1 MRLKLEMKLEN
12 AFLVRDNHSSF
23 ISFLKKSLTQCND
36 GKQFEKFYKDTN
48 VKDFTFTLSLGKCKY
63 TKEEIILEN
72 EKIYIIVSIK
82 DKGMDKFIIYN
93 ALLNQ
98 RNKKFPLPKGN
109 SMTLI
114 NITQIKSE
122 EIKSSRIIVKTTIG
136 SGLCVREH
144 NPQTNKDKYYVF
156 NEEGFKD
163 QLYKVLE
170 QQGINAG
177 FSKTICK
184 NIKFTPI
191 NCKKVVSMH
200 YGQYIDITIGTFQ
213 LEGDSRLLQYFYEC
227 GLGSRTSSG
236 YGMIDI
242 LQQEGG
248 I

>member
-12 AFLVRDNHSSF
+12 LFLVRDNHSSF
-23 ISFLKKSLTQCND
+23 ISFFKKALTQCNE

-48 VKDFTFTLSLGKCKY
+48 IKEFTFTLSLGKCKY

-122 EIKSSRIIVKTTIG
+122 EIKSSKIVVKTTIG

-156 NEEGFKD
+156 NEEGFED

-184 NIKFTPI
+184 NIKFIPI

>member
-23 ISFLKKSLTQCND
+23 ISFFKKSLTQCND

-122 EIKSSRIIVKTTIG
+122 EIKSSKIIVKTTIG

-156 NEEGFKD
+156 NEEGFEE

>member
-12 AFLVRDNHSSF
+12 PFLVRDNHSSF
-23 ISFLKKSLTQCND
+23 ISFFKKALTQCNE

-48 VKDFTFTLSLGKCKY
+48 VKEFTFTLSLGKCKY

-98 RNKKFPLPKGN
+98 RNKKIPLPKGN

-156 NEEGFKD
+156 NEEGFEE

-170 QQGINAG
+170 QQGTNAG
-177 FSKTICK
+177 FSKTICS

-191 NCKKVVSMH
+191 NCKKVVSVH

>member
-1 MRLKLEMKLEN
+1 MRLKLEMKLTN
-12 AFLVRDNHSSF
+12 LFLVRDNHSSF
-23 ISFLKKSLTQCND
+23 ISFLKKALTQCND

-63 TKEEIILEN
+63 TKEKIILEN

-98 RNKKFPLPKGN
+98 RNKKFPLPEGN
-109 SMTLI
+109 SMTLV

-122 EIKSSRIIVKTTIG
+122 EIKSSKIIAKTTIG

-144 NPQTNKDKYYVF
+144 NPETNKDKYYVF
-156 NEEGFKD
+156 NEEGFEQ
-163 QLYKVLE
+163 QLYKILE
-170 QQGINAG
+170 QHGINAG
-177 FSKTICK
+177 FSKTICS
-184 NIKFTPI
+184 NIKFIPI

>member
-1 MRLKLEMKLEN
+1 MRLKLEMKLTN
-12 AFLVRDNHSSF
+12 LFLVRDNHSSF
-23 ISFLKKSLTQCND
+23 ISFLKKALTQCND

-63 TKEEIILEN
+63 TKEKIILEN

-98 RNKKFPLPKGN
+98 RNKKFPLPEGN
-109 SMTLI
+109 SMTLV

-122 EIKSSRIIVKTTIG
+122 EIKSSKIIAKTIIG

-144 NPQTNKDKYYVF
+144 NPETNKDKYYVF
-156 NEEGFKD
+156 NEEGFEQ
-163 QLYKVLE
+163 QLYKILE

-177 FSKTICK
+177 FSKTICS
-184 NIKFTPI
+184 NIKFIPI